1 MNASD
6 QLNDLMT
13 IRQLLLG
20 RVIAGE
26 NIKLNNHLND
36 VAARLEAQLRSGK
49 ELTSYQG
56 RRLQQAIGDLAG
68 LVQLQRPDLTDLA
81 SMEAKFAQGA
91 VGKVGIDIALPPKK
105 VLQSVA
111 DTALVQGAT
120 FGQWFTKLEGSMR
133 FDIDRAVKVGVS
145 LGETNAQ
152 IAKRI
157 LGAGGDKGGEVMPR
171 GRRDAM
177 AITRTAVQTIANEAR
192 LATYL
197 ENADIIKAVQWIST
211 LDSRTTLI
219 CMARSGKT
227 WSIPDFQPIGHK
239 IPWGGGPPAHWACR
253 STTIPVTKSFE
264 ELGGAGPDLSPTTRS
279 SMDGQVAADLTFD
292 KFLKGKPPGFADEML
307 GVGRADLWRAGK
319 ITLSDLL
326 DARGVPLTLAELNA
340 QYGTATKA
348 AAAAVQTVATQAAV
362 TGIEAVI
369 DNIIDQTLTDDSIA
383 IISRKEA
390 LSGLNTQ
397 LAVDAQDARYLVE
410 TGQANVPG
418 STVFKGR
425 AAKDIGRAALSTE
438 FSDAASSAML
448 RIKPELDRLAK
459 AFNIAPLRGYKTI
472 SGGNAIADMGDG
484 ILGLNAKHFNA
495 YAQGF
500 GGAEAGEAVAKIE
513 ARIAALK
520 AEREA
525 ISKTLDGIESAM
537 NNLKYGSTEWLE
549 LYAQHEAA
557 IKKSKLLWT
566 KANKL
571 LQERSVVNRK
581 AQRTISTW
589 KPGDPV
595 DQRPFTIDG
604 YSTTG
609 MEQMRDTLFHEFGH
623 HVHQTYA
630 QVTSRLKGWPPIEF
644 ELKQLWNSRFQRRP
658 NFNAELQSTYAKTN
672 EKEWFA
678 ENFALFF
685 NGKRDRCDPEIAKL
699 IERLLNEQLGK

>member
-49 ELTSYQG
+49 EFTSYQG

-68 LVQLQRPDLTDLA
+68 LVQLQRPDLADLA

-120 FGQWFTKLEGSMR
+120 FGDWFSKLEGSMR

-227 WSIPDFQPIGHK
+227 WTIPEFQPIGHK

-292 KFLKGKPPGFADEML
+292 NFLKGKPPGFADEML

-326 DARGVPLTLAELNA
+326 DARGVPLTLAQLNA
-340 QYGTATKA
+340 QYGAATVVVKVAEEAAMA
-348 AAAAVQTVATQAAV
+348 AAAEVLFDMATEVGQWHQA
-362 TGIEAVI
+362 
-369 DNIIDQTLTDDSIA
+369 S
-383 IISRKEA
+383 
-390 LSGLNTQ
+390 
-397 LAVDAQDARYLVE
+397 
-410 TGQANVPG
+410 
-418 STVFKGR
+418 
-425 AAKDIGRAALSTE
+425 
-438 FSDAASSAML
+438 
-448 RIKPELDRLAK
+448 
-459 AFNIAPLRGYKTI
+459 
-472 SGGNAIADMGDG
+472 
-484 ILGLNAKHFNA
+484 
-495 YAQGF
+495 F
-500 GGAEAGEAVAKIE
+500 GGAADTIAKQVAASIQDITVKRTDKGAYASADRLINMDK
-513 ARIAALK
+513 AYDIASPL
-520 AEREA
+520 RQ
-525 ISKTLDGIESAM
+525 T
-537 NNLKYGSTEWLE
+537 
-549 LYAQHEAA
+549 
-557 IKKSKLLWT
+557 
-566 KANKL
+566 
-571 LQERSVVNRK
+571 
-581 AQRTISTW
+581 TW
-589 KPGDPV
+589 
-595 DQRPFTIDG
+595 R
-604 YSTTG
+604 
-609 MEQMRDTLFHEFGH
+609 HEFGH
-623 HVHQTYA
+623 IFDYRA
-630 QVTSRLKGWPPIEF
+630 GKGRNGYYRSASREF
-644 ELKQLWNSRFQRRP
+644 KLAREADRDSLLLATGCGRVSKATTARVEQLRASYEEATQFAIDAGRDDFRKAAKAAGLDFDAFEGVLRDSTNLLENGGYDSLNNRVRISKMMNAFKQ
-658 NFNAELQSTYAKTN
+658 
-672 EKEWFA
+672 
-678 ENFALFF
+678 
-685 NGKRDRCDPEIAKL
+685 GDPEEFINAAAKFGTDYQTANAVL
-699 IERLLNEQLGK
+699 NKDGIFGYFADMIGSATNNKVAGYESGFFGHSKTYYKSHGNEVESYANLMTAFSHKNPYWMTIFERFAPQMSAEFKKDIEEWMKTQPSK

>member
-20 RVIAGE
+20 RLIAGE

-49 ELTSYQG
+49 EFTSYQG

-120 FGQWFTKLEGSMR
+120 FGDWFSKLEGSMR

-177 AITRTAVQTIANEAR
+177 SITRTAVQTIANEAR

-227 WSIPDFQPIGHK
+227 WSIPDFKPIGHK

-292 KFLKGKPPGFADEML
+292 NFLKGKPPGFADEML
-307 GVGRADLWRAGK
+307 GVGRADLWRAGT

-326 DARGVPLTLAELNA
+326 DARGVPLTLAQLKA
-340 QYGTATKA
+340 QYG
-348 AAAAVQTVATQAAV
+348 
-362 TGIEAVI
+362 
-369 DNIIDQTLTDDSIA
+369 
-383 IISRKEA
+383 
-390 LSGLNTQ
+390 
-397 LAVDAQDARYLVE
+397 
-410 TGQANVPG
+410 
-418 STVFKGR
+418 
-425 AAKDIGRAALSTE
+425 
-438 FSDAASSAML
+438 AASSVAANVVAATAKTVDAIDALVQEMQAYRYSDAYENALTEYVDARDKLDAVTKNGPSTTRDEAIARAAMRDRYWQANDVFHRVKKTETASML
-448 RIKPELDRLAK
+448 KVIELPADRRGSPASIVVGKVGPTMRQKTEEAARIVASLVDRDVLPNISVQYNKGNRAYYTDADRTIHVNKDTSLSTYVHEMMHDLEYAHPDISTKTK
-459 AFNIAPLRGYKTI
+459 AFLVERGGGIAPRKLSEITGNSAYGSYEVAYEDAWIKRGGSAYMGKLYP
-472 SGGNAIADMGDG
+472 SNATELVTMGMERIIADPRD
-484 ILGLNAKHFNA
+484 F
-495 YAQGF
+495 
-500 GGAEAGEAVAKIE
+500 AVQDPDYFK
-513 ARIAALK
+513 L
-520 AEREA
+520 
-525 ISKTLDGIESAM
+525 M
-537 NNLKYGSTEWLE
+537 LE
-549 LYAQHEAA
+549 IIRN
-557 IKKSKLLWT
+557 IK
-566 KANKL
+566 
-571 LQERSVVNRK
+571 
-581 AQRTISTW
+581 
-589 KPGDPV
+589 
-595 DQRPFTIDG
+595 
-604 YSTTG
+604 
-609 MEQMRDTLFHEFGH
+609 
-623 HVHQTYA
+623 
-630 QVTSRLKGWPPIEF
+630 
-644 ELKQLWNSRFQRRP
+644 
-658 NFNAELQSTYAKTN
+658 
-672 EKEWFA
+672 
-678 ENFALFF
+678 
-685 NGKRDRCDPEIAKL
+685 
-699 IERLLNEQLGK
+699 